1 MIDLLDNKKVAEVQ
15 VSFKKNGYVL
25 TVHNVGTYGTDK
37 LGECI
42 STNFGDV
49 LALLSKVNIHNDML
63 DAEAR
68 IKKEAEARRKAGEVE
83 PKADGL

>member
-1 MIDLLDNKKVAEVQ
+1 MIDLLENKKVAEVQ

-25 TVHNVGTYGTDK
+25 TVNNVGAYGSDR

-49 LALLSKVNIHNDML
+49 LALLYKVNIHNNML
-63 DAEAR
+63 DAEAHVN
-68 IKKEAEARRKAGEVE
+68 KEAEARRKAAEVE
-83 PKADGL
+83 KKVDEL